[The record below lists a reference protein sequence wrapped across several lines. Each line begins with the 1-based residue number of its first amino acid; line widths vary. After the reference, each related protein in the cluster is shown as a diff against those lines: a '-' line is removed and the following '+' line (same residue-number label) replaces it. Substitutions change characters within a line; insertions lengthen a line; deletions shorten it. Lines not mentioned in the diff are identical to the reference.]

1 MAAYAIVNV
10 EVIDPERYEDYRRE
24 VLPTLTPFGGEF
36 LVRGGRHEVLEGD
49 WQPARLV
56 VLRFPDMDQARAW
69 YVSPDYQRILPIR
82 QQNST
87 GTFVLVEG
95 I

>member
-10 EVIDPERYEDYRRE
+10 QVNDPERYQEYSSQ
-24 VLPTLTPFGGEF
+24 VLPTLEPFGGEF

-49 WQPARLV
+49 WQPDRLV
-56 VLRFPDMDQARAW
+56 VVRFPDMEQARAW
-69 YVSPDYQRILPIR
+69 YFSPAYQRILPIR
-82 QQNST
+82 QQHST

-95 I
+95 V